1 MREVPPGVEDVHQ
14 TLLDRILAGVYPV
27 GSKLPSC
34 RALAA
39 ELGSNSSTVDRAI
52 TQLVTAGR
60 VQTVPRR
67 GSFVTAAQQG
77 LTDPIQIVSEQV
89 EELLRRARR
98 IGLTSDQ
105 VADVVRSALDRVDS
119 MHRIAVVEC
128 NDRDLRNV
136 QELVQRAS
144 DVEVQPVLV
153 HEIADRA
160 LDEEFDAVAVPIFH
174 LNDVADQVADP
185 ASIIEL
191 NLVPS
196 RAVLRQIIDA
206 RHAERIVVVAPSPR
220 GITWMTALV
229 GQYYPGQIDAIE
241 VGRDDIAQLDGA
253 PVVVTNNAAA
263 LPLDI
268 AERVGQL
275 IAVEWEL
282 DGRFVDALRERVDY
296 TIRQR
301 RTTRKGQA

>member
-1 MREVPPGVEDVHQ
+1 MVVSPGVEDIHQ
-14 TLLDRILAGVYPV
+14 MLLDRILAGIYPP

-34 RALAA
+34 RALAT

-52 TQLVTAGR
+52 AQLVSAGR
-60 VQTVPRR
+60 VRTLPRR
-67 GSFVTAAQQG
+67 GSFVTDADG
-77 LTDPIQIVSEQV
+77 TPSDPVSIVAVQA

-98 IGLTSDQ
+98 IGLTSAQ
-105 VADVVRSALDRVDS
+105 VAEVVRAALDRVDS

-128 NDRDLRNV
+128 NERDLRNV

-144 DVEVQPVLV
+144 DVEVQPVLLE
-153 HEIADRA
+153 EIDERR

-174 LNDVADQVADP
+174 LNDVADLISDP
-185 ASIIEL
+185 ERVIEL

-196 RAVLRQIIDA
+196 RAVLRQIVDA
-206 RHAERIVVVAPSPR
+206 RQAERIVVVAPSAR

-229 GQYYPGQIDAIE
+229 GQYYPGQIDAVE
-241 VGRDDIAQLDGA
+241 VGRDVIADLDGA

-263 LPLDI
+263 LPDGI
-268 AERVGQL
+268 ADRVGQL

-282 DGRFVDALRERVDY
+282 DSRFVAALRDRVEY
-296 TIRQR
+296 SVRQR
-301 RTTRKGQA
+301 RQAQGGTS